1 MSGAC
6 GSLIPF
12 PPPFMLGEW
21 YACCG
26 EPPRCG
32 EWCANCP
39 VYEPAECGGEP
50 GCPCGCR
57 SGGERESESR
67 PGELLC
73 EDEEESESEGGT
85 GDCEYADAA
94 EECEFEYTET
104 AIRQ

>member
-1 MSGAC
+1 M
-6 GSLIPF
+6 PF

-39 VYEPAECGGEP
+39 LYEPAECGGEP
-50 GCPCGCR
+50 GCPCCGCR
-57 SGGERESESR
+57 RGGERESESR

-73 EDEEESESEGGT
+73 EEEEESESEGGT

-94 EECEFEYTET
+94 DECEFE
-104 AIRQ
+104 